1 MCVTPQF
8 ISARLL
14 QLLRNREGLGRE
26 FRGTWKFVQV
36 MNTLSMLI
44 MVIASQVYT
53 YIDIYQIVH
62 FNYIY
67 TIYRY
72 ISTQVF
78 KIVKQKLEESVKV
91 NLVDN

>member
-1 MCVTPQF
+1 
-8 ISARLL
+8 
-14 QLLRNREGLGRE
+14 
-26 FRGTWKFVQV
+26 